1 MPGASKPVNFVIS
14 LAVGM
19 SGTGDPLAPKLLHD
33 RVTRKGFKVM
43 AAQGLQAHFYTQPLW
58 RYAAWMARSSSTK
71 RTKAQHYVPRLHL
84 RHFRGAAPKNM
95 IWTYSKSR
103 GTARPSR
110 IEETGYQR
118 NFYSVLDADGE
129 YRDEI
134 DNLLQG
140 IESSAASP
148 YRQLL
153 AGVIP
158 EGQARADFAVFVATC
173 FTRSPAFIRAYAEA
187 TARSMQLELRLN
199 AQDLSSFNRLA
210 DEMEQATGECIED
223 REEAFRFLN
232 DPTRYTIGISEKAG
246 LKAIGVADDLTP
258 LLMNRRWNVA
268 VAHGDTF
275 ITSDNPVYRWVP
287 PETIHPIYGCGGFKN
302 ARAEVSFP
310 LSSSMMLI
318 IGDGLAS
325 EGQIFVGSEDVQ
337 NLNLM
342 RAANA
347 EEFLYANSK
356 DDRFIKLAA
365 DFRDQKP
372 RMTIGH
378 RFATDVV
385 VDVKR

>member
-1 MPGASKPVNFVIS
+1 
-14 LAVGM
+14 
-19 SGTGDPLAPKLLHD
+19 
-33 RVTRKGFKVM
+33 
-43 AAQGLQAHFYTQPLW
+43 
-58 RYAAWMARSSSTK
+58 
-71 RTKAQHYVPRLHL
+71 
-84 RHFRGAAPKNM
+84 M

-103 GTARPSR
+103 GTALPSR
-110 IEETGYQR
+110 IEETGYQK
-118 NFYSVLDADGE
+118 NFYSIIDADGE

-134 DNLLQG
+134 DKLLQG
-140 IESSAASP
+140 IESSAAAP

-153 AGVIP
+153 TGDIP

-187 TARSMQLELRLN
+187 TARAMQLELRMN
-199 AQDLSSFNRLA
+199 AQDLSSFNRLV
-210 DEMEQATGECIED
+210 DDMEQATGELIED

-232 DPTRYTIGISEKAG
+232 DPTRYTLGVSEKVG

-258 LLMNRRWNVA
+258 LLMNRRWNIA
-268 VAHGDTF
+268 IASADTF

-287 PETIHPIYGCGGFKN
+287 PETIHPFYGCGGFKN

-318 IGDGLAS
+318 IGDGLPS
-325 EGQIFVGSEDVQ
+325 EGQVLIDSHDVYS
-337 NLNLM
+337 LNRM

-347 EEFLYANSK
+347 EEFLYADSK

-365 DFRDQKP
+365 DFSDQKP

-378 RFATDVV
+378 RFATDVEV
-385 VDVKR
+385 NVKR